1 MSNWYQLE
9 TNAVLDHFST
19 DANNGLSNQD
29 IEQRLK
35 QYGLNELKER
45 ALKSPWQ
52 IIWEQ
57 LTALIVV
64 VLIVAAIISAL
75 IGDYKDAIV
84 ILAVVIFNALLGF
97 NQEYRAGQAL
107 AALKRMAVPTV
118 KVYRDR
124 RLEEIPALQLVPG
137 DIVLLEAGNL
147 VPADCR
153 LLESMNLRTQES
165 TFTGEAQ
172 PVEKVSAA
180 IAADR
185 LNLADRRN
193 MVYMGTV
200 IVYGRGKAV
209 VTETGMHTEL
219 GKIADSIQSIDGEL
233 TPLQR
238 RLEQLGQKLVI
249 ASLVLVG
256 AIFFLGLWRGE
267 SLKLMFMTAVSMAVA
282 VIPEGLPA
290 VVTITLALGASR
302 MLKRHALIRNLP
314 AVETLGSVIVI
325 CSDKT
330 GTLTENQ
337 MTVTI
342 LDVEGQRLDLKDL
355 ELLKLARAFA
365 DNSLENIT
373 ETTNQAIALDPA
385 FHLLL
390 TGCAL
395 CNDAQNDARYNPQS
409 PLESDCQRDMNR
421 RAGEFQYLGDP
432 TEVALVIAAER
443 FGLHKDML
451 ETQFPRLAE
460 APFDSDRKRM
470 TTIHQCRI
478 SNQDSNQD
486 SNLDLNSC
494 AGITPTPYIAFSK
507 GAVSSLLEVTS
518 YIWAQDHI
526 EPLDQIRRDRIIA
539 TNNELAQIGMRVLG
553 IAFRQVERLPARGNE
568 QTLEQDLIFIG
579 IAGMLDPPRAE
590 VREAIQTCKSAGIR
604 PIMITGDHPL
614 VAQYIAQEL
623 GIDINGKVLIGNE
636 LNQLSL
642 TELAEQVESVSV
654 YARVSPQQKLKIVQ
668 ALQDRGHI
676 VAMTGDGINDAPALR
691 KADIGVA
698 MGLNGTD
705 VCKEAADM
713 VLLDDNFA
721 TIVTAVAEGRV
732 IYDNIRKF
740 IKYSMTGNA
749 SGVWIVMLAPFFA
762 MPLPL
767 LPLQILWINLLAD
780 GLLALS
786 LSVEPAES
794 DTMQRSPYPKQAN
807 IFNRRTVGD
816 IIWVGLMMGLS
827 MALLGYEY
835 WSLGRDSWQTM
846 VFATLTFSRISL
858 ALAMRSEHDS
868 LFRIGL
874 WSNPPLLIAVILT
887 FGLQIAVIY
896 LPWLQASFQ
905 TVPLPIYDLTLCLA
919 VSTVGFWLVEIEK
932 WLYRG
937 QRKQLIEN

>member
-9 TNAVLDHFST
+9 ANAVLEHFST
-19 DANNGLSNQD
+19 SASNGLSHK
-29 IEQRLK
+29 EVEHRLK

-64 VLIVAAIISAL
+64 VLIAAAIISAL
-75 IGDYKDAIV
+75 IGDYKDTIV

-118 KVYRDR
+118 KVCRDR
-124 RLEEIPALQLVPG
+124 RWEEMPALQLVPG
-137 DIVLLEAGNL
+137 DIVLLEVGNL

-153 LLESMNLRTQES
+153 LVESMNLRVQES
-165 TFTGEAQ
+165 TFTGEAE
-172 PVEKVSAA
+172 PVEKVSSA
-180 IAADR
+180 IAADH
-185 LNLADRRN
+185 LNLADRHN
-193 MVYMGTV
+193 MVYMGTA

-233 TPLQR
+233 TPLQS

-302 MLKRHALIRNLP
+302 MLKRNALIRNLP

-342 LDVEGQRLDLKDL
+342 LDVEGQRLDLKDP
-355 ELLKLARAFA
+355 ESLKLGRKFN
-365 DNSLENIT
+365 DNSLANIT
-373 ETTNQAIALDPA
+373 ETTSDAIALDPA
-385 FHLLL
+385 FNLLL

-395 CNDAQNDARYNPQS
+395 CNDARDNSQLRRDSTSQEDAYHQVV
-409 PLESDCQRDMNR
+409 
-421 RAGEFQYLGDP
+421 GFQYLGDP
-432 TEVALVIAAER
+432 TEVALVVAAAR
-443 FGLHKDML
+443 LGLHKDTL
-451 ETQFPRLAE
+451 EIQFPRIAE

-470 TTIHQCRI
+470 TTVHQWQL
-478 SNQDSNQD
+478 STPDA
-486 SNLDLNSC
+486 DLNLNKCTSL
-494 AGITPTPYIAFSK
+494 TPTPYITFSK
-507 GAVSSLLEVTS
+507 GAVGSLLEVTS
-518 YIWAQDHI
+518 YIWVRDRI
-526 EPLDQIRRDRIIA
+526 EPLDRIRRDHIIA

-553 IAFRQVERLPARGNE
+553 IAFRQVDRLPVRGSE
-568 QTLEQDLIFIG
+568 QTLEQDLIFLG

-590 VREAIQTCKSAGIR
+590 VREAVQTCKSAGIR
-604 PIMITGDHPL
+604 PVMITGDHPL

-623 GIDINGKVLIGNE
+623 GIDLNGKVLIGNE
-636 LNQLSL
+636 INQLSPS
-642 TELAEQVESVSV
+642 ELAEQVESVSV

-705 VCKEAADM
+705 VSKEAADM

-721 TIVTAVAEGRV
+721 TIVAAVAEGRV

-749 SGVWIVMLAPFFA
+749 SGVWIVLLAPFFA
-762 MPLPL
+762 IPLPL

-807 IFNRRTVGD
+807 IFNRRTVRD

-827 MALLGYEY
+827 MTLLGYEY
-835 WSLGRDSWQTM
+835 RSLGRDNWQTM
-846 VFATLTFSRISL
+846 VFATLTFSRMSL

-868 LFRIGL
+868 LFKIGL
-874 WSNPPLLIAVILT
+874 CSNPPLLIAVILT

-905 TVPLPIYDLTLCLA
+905 TVPLSIYDLTLCLA

-932 WLYRG
+932 WLYRER
-937 QRKQLIEN
+937 RK

>member
-9 TNAVLDHFST
+9 ANAVLDRFST
-19 DANNGLSNQD
+19 DANNGLSD
-29 IEQRLK
+29 RAVEQRLK

-64 VLIVAAIISAL
+64 VLIVAAIISAS
-75 IGDYKDAIV
+75 IGDYKDTIA

-118 KVYRDR
+118 KVCRDR
-124 RLEEIPALQLVPG
+124 RLAEIPALQLVPG

-153 LLESMNLRTQES
+153 LLESVNLRLQES
-165 TFTGEAQ
+165 TFTGEAE
-172 PVEKVSAA
+172 PVEKVSSA

-193 MVYMGTV
+193 MVYMGTA

-249 ASLVLVG
+249 ASLILVG
-256 AIFFLGLWRGE
+256 AIFLLGLWRGE

-302 MLKRHALIRNLP
+302 MLKRNALIRNLP
-314 AVETLGSVIVI
+314 AVETLGSTIVI

-342 LDVEGQRLDLKDL
+342 IDVEGQRLDLK
-355 ELLKLARAFA
+355 EPESLKLVREFA
-365 DNSLENIT
+365 GNSLGKIT
-373 ETTNQAIALDPA
+373 ETTSNAIAQDRA
-385 FHLLL
+385 FCLLL
-390 TGCAL
+390 TGFTL
-395 CNDAQNDARYNPQS
+395 CNDAQSNAQS
-409 PLESDCQRDMNR
+409 NSQLPLGSDCQGDAHQRG
-421 RAGEFQYLGDP
+421 GEFRYLGDP
-432 TEVALVIAAER
+432 TEVALVVAADR
-443 FGLHKDML
+443 LGLPKHTL
-451 ETQFPRLAE
+451 ETQFPRIAE

-470 TTIHQCRI
+470 TTIHQC
-478 SNQDSNQD
+478 QL
-486 SNLDLNSC
+486 SNLDSTNKC
-494 AGITPTPYIAFSK
+494 ADLTPTPYIAFSK
-507 GAVSSLLEVTS
+507 GAVSSLLEVSS
-518 YIWAQDHI
+518 YIWVQDHI
-526 EPLDQIRRDRIIA
+526 EPLDQIGRDRIIA

-553 IAFRQVERLPARGNE
+553 IAFRQLDRLPAAGSE
-568 QTLEQDLIFIG
+568 QTIEQHLIFIG

-590 VREAIQTCKSAGIR
+590 VREAVQTCKSAGIR

-623 GIDINGKVLIGNE
+623 GIDLNGKVLIGNE
-636 LNQLSL
+636 LDHLSL
-642 TELAEQVESVSV
+642 SELAEQVESVSV

-721 TIVTAVAEGRV
+721 TIVVAVAEGRV

-749 SGVWIVMLAPFFA
+749 SGVWIVLLAPFFA
-762 MPLPL
+762 MPLPI

-807 IFNRRTVGD
+807 IFNPRTVRD

-835 WSLGRDSWQTM
+835 WSFGRDSWQTM
-846 VFATLTFSRISL
+846 VFATLTFSRMSL

-868 LFRIGL
+868 LFTIGL
-874 WSNPPLLIAVILT
+874 RSNPPLLIAVILT

-905 TVPLPIYDLTLCLA
+905 TVPLSIYDLTLSLV
-919 VSTVGFWLVEIEK
+919 VSTLGFWLVELEK
-932 WLYRG
+932 WLYR
-937 QRKQLIEN
+937 RNKSTV

>member
-9 TNAVLDHFST
+9 ANALLEHFST
-19 DANNGLSNQD
+19 SASNGLSYKEV
-29 IEQRLK
+29 EQRLK

-124 RLEEIPALQLVPG
+124 RLEEIPALHLVPG

-172 PVEKVSAA
+172 PVEKVSDA
-180 IAADR
+180 IAADQ
-185 LNLADRRN
+185 LNLADLCN
-193 MVYMGTV
+193 MVYMGTA

-342 LDVEGQRLDLKDL
+342 LDVEGQRLDLKDP
-355 ELLKLARAFA
+355 ESLKLGREVTG
-365 DNSLENIT
+365 NSLVNIT
-373 ETTNQAIALDPA
+373 ETTSDSIARDPA

-395 CNDAQNDARYNPQS
+395 CNDARYNTQS
-409 PLESDCQRDMNR
+409 PLKSDSQRDLYR
-421 RAGEFQYLGDP
+421 CAGEFQYLGDP
-432 TEVALVIAAER
+432 TEVALVIATDH
-443 FGLHKDML
+443 FSLHKDIL
-451 ETQFPRLAE
+451 ETQFPRIAE

-470 TTIHQCRI
+470 TTIHQCQI
-478 SNQDSNQD
+478 SKLDANLDSNK
-486 SNLDLNSC
+486 C
-494 AGITPTPYIAFSK
+494 AVITPTPTPYIAFSK

-518 YIWAQDHI
+518 YIWVQDRI
-526 EPLDQIRRDRIIA
+526 EPLDPIRRDRIIA

-553 IAFRQVERLPARGNE
+553 IAFRQVDSLPVRGSE

-590 VREAIQTCKSAGIR
+590 VREAVQTCKSAGIR
-604 PIMITGDHPL
+604 PVMITGDHPL

-636 LNQLSL
+636 LDQLSL
-642 TELAEQVESVSV
+642 SELAEQVESISV

-749 SGVWIVMLAPFFA
+749 SGVWIVMLAPFFT

-816 IIWVGLMMGLS
+816 IIWVGLVMGLS

-835 WSLGRDSWQTM
+835 RSLGRDSWQTM
-846 VFATLTFSRISL
+846 VFATLTFSRMSL

-868 LFRIGL
+868 LFKIGL
-874 WSNPPLLIAVILT
+874 RSNLPLLIAVILT

-905 TVPLPIYDLTLCLA
+905 TTPLSIYDLTLCLA

-932 WLYRG
+932 WLYR
-937 QRKQLIEN
+937 RYSKQLIKNQF

>member
-9 TNAVLDHFST
+9 ANEVLDRFST
-19 DANNGLSNQD
+19 DANNGLSD
-29 IEQRLK
+29 RAVEQRLK

-64 VLIVAAIISAL
+64 VLIVAAIISAS
-75 IGDYKDAIV
+75 IGDYKDTIA

-118 KVYRDR
+118 KVCRDR
-124 RLEEIPALQLVPG
+124 RLAEMPALQLVPG

-153 LLESMNLRTQES
+153 LLESVNLRLQES
-165 TFTGEAQ
+165 TFTGEAE
-172 PVEKVSAA
+172 PVEKVSSA

-193 MVYMGTV
+193 MVYMGTA

-249 ASLVLVG
+249 ASLILVG
-256 AIFFLGLWRGE
+256 AIFLLGLWRGE

-302 MLKRHALIRNLP
+302 MLKRNALIRNLP
-314 AVETLGSVIVI
+314 AVETLGSTIVI

-342 LDVEGQRLDLKDL
+342 IDVEGQRLDLK
-355 ELLKLARAFA
+355 EPASLKLVREFA
-365 DNSLENIT
+365 GDSLGKIT
-373 ETTNQAIALDPA
+373 ETTSNAIAQDRA
-385 FHLLL
+385 FCLLL
-390 TGCAL
+390 TGFTL
-395 CNDAQNDARYNPQS
+395 CNDAQSNAQSNSQLPLGSDSQGDAH
-409 PLESDCQRDMNR
+409 QRG
-421 RAGEFQYLGDP
+421 GEFRYLGDP
-432 TEVALVIAAER
+432 TEVALVVAADR
-443 FGLHKDML
+443 LGLPKHTL
-451 ETQFPRLAE
+451 ETQFPRIAE

-470 TTIHQCRI
+470 TTIHQC
-478 SNQDSNQD
+478 QL
-486 SNLDLNSC
+486 SNLDSTNKCGDL
-494 AGITPTPYIAFSK
+494 TPTPYIAFSK
-507 GAVSSLLEVTS
+507 GAVSSLLEVSS
-518 YIWAQDHI
+518 YIWVQDHI
-526 EPLDQIRRDRIIA
+526 EPLDQIGRDRIIA
-539 TNNELAQIGMRVLG
+539 TNNGLAQIGMRVLG
-553 IAFRQVERLPARGNE
+553 IAFRQLDRLPAAGSE
-568 QTLEQDLIFIG
+568 QTIEQHLIFIG

-590 VREAIQTCKSAGIR
+590 VREAVQTCKSAGIR

-614 VAQYIAQEL
+614 VAQYIAQEI
-623 GIDINGKVLIGNE
+623 GIDTNGKVLIGNQ
-636 LNQLSL
+636 LNQLSQA
-642 TELAEQVESVSV
+642 ELAEQVESVSV

-668 ALQDRGHI
+668 ALQERGHI

-721 TIVTAVAEGRV
+721 TIVVAVAEGRV

-749 SGVWIVMLAPFFA
+749 SGVWIVLLAPFFA

-807 IFNRRTVGD
+807 IFNPRTVRD

-835 WSLGRDSWQTM
+835 WSLGRNSWQTM
-846 VFATLTFSRISL
+846 VFATLTFSRMSL

-868 LFRIGL
+868 LFTIGL
-874 WSNPPLLIAVILT
+874 RSNPPLLIAVILT

-905 TVPLPIYDLTLCLA
+905 TVPLSIYDLALSLA
-919 VSTVGFWLVEIEK
+919 VSTLGFWLVELEK
-932 WLYRG
+932 WLYRSH
-937 QRKQLIEN
+937 RKHLVGN

>member
-9 TNAVLDHFST
+9 ANAVLEHFST
-19 DANNGLSNQD
+19 SASNGLSYK
-29 IEQRLK
+29 EVEHRLK
-35 QYGLNELKER
+35 QYGQNELTER

-75 IGDYKDAIV
+75 IGDYKDTIA

-118 KVYRDR
+118 KVWRNH

-137 DIVLLEAGNL
+137 DIVLLEVGNL

-153 LLESMNLRTQES
+153 LLESVNLRVQES
-165 TFTGEAQ
+165 TFTGESE
-172 PVEKVSAA
+172 PVEKVSSA
-180 IAADR
+180 IAVDR
-185 LNLADRRN
+185 INLADRRN
-193 MVYMGTV
+193 MVYMGTA

-302 MLKRHALIRNLP
+302 MLKRNALIRNLP

-337 MTVTI
+337 ITVTI
-342 LDVEGQRLDLKDL
+342 LDVEGQRLDLKDP
-355 ELLKLARAFA
+355 ESLKLGRKFT
-365 DNSLENIT
+365 DNQSANIT
-373 ETTNQAIALDPA
+373 ETTSDSIALDPA
-385 FHLLL
+385 FNLLL

-395 CNDAQNDARYNPQS
+395 CNDARNNSQLSRDSTSQEDAYQKVV
-409 PLESDCQRDMNR
+409 
-421 RAGEFQYLGDP
+421 AFQYLGDP
-432 TEVALVIAAER
+432 TEVALVVAAAR
-443 FGLHKDML
+443 LGLHKDTL
-451 ETQFPRLAE
+451 ETQFPRIAE
-460 APFDSDRKRM
+460 APFDSERKRM
-470 TTIHQCRI
+470 TTVHQCQL

-486 SNLDLNSC
+486 STNKC
-494 AGITPTPYIAFSK
+494 AGLASTPYIAFSK
-507 GAVSSLLEVTS
+507 GAVSSLLEVAS
-518 YIWAQDHI
+518 YIWVRDRI
-526 EPLDQIRRDRIIA
+526 EPLDRIRRDRIIA

-553 IAFRQVERLPARGNE
+553 IAFRQVDSLPVRGSE
-568 QTLEQDLIFIG
+568 QTLEQDLIFLG

-590 VREAIQTCKSAGIR
+590 VREAVQTCKSAGIR
-604 PIMITGDHPL
+604 PVMITGDHPL

-623 GIDINGKVLIGNE
+623 GIDLNGKVLIGNE
-636 LNQLSL
+636 LNQLSPS
-642 TELAEQVESVSV
+642 ELGEQVELVSV

-698 MGLNGTD
+698 MGLTGTD
-705 VCKEAADM
+705 VSKEAADM

-721 TIVTAVAEGRV
+721 TIVAAVAEGRV

-749 SGVWIVMLAPFFA
+749 SGVWIVLLAPFFA
-762 MPLPL
+762 IPLPL

-807 IFNRRTVGD
+807 IFNRRTVRD

-835 WSLGRDSWQTM
+835 RSLGRDSWQTM
-846 VFATLTFSRISL
+846 VFATLTFSRMSL

-868 LFRIGL
+868 LFKIGL
-874 WSNPPLLIAVILT
+874 RSNPPLLIAVILT

-905 TVPLPIYDLTLCLA
+905 TVPLSIYDLTLSVA

-932 WLYRG
+932 WLYRER
-937 QRKQLIEN
+937 RK

>member
-1 MSNWYQLE
+1 MNNWYQLE
-9 TNAVLDHFST
+9 ANAVLDRFST

-118 KVYRDR
+118 KVYRDH

-153 LLESMNLRTQES
+153 LLESINLRTQES

-180 IAADR
+180 IASDQ

-193 MVYMGTV
+193 MVYMGTA

-373 ETTNQAIALDPA
+373 ETTNQAIARDPA

-395 CNDAQNDARYNPQS
+395 CNDARNNSQLSRDSTSQEDAYQKVV
-409 PLESDCQRDMNR
+409 
-421 RAGEFQYLGDP
+421 AFQYLGDP
-432 TEVALVIAAER
+432 TEVALVVAAAR
-443 FGLHKDML
+443 LGLHKDTL
-451 ETQFPRLAE
+451 ETQFPRIAE
-460 APFDSDRKRM
+460 APFDSERKRM
-470 TTIHQCRI
+470 TTVHQWQL
-478 SNQDSNQD
+478 STPDV
-486 SNLDLNSC
+486 NLDANLNLNKCTSL
-494 AGITPTPYIAFSK
+494 TPTPYITFSK

-526 EPLDQIRRDRIIA
+526 EPLDRIRRDRIIT

-553 IAFRQVERLPARGNE
+553 IAFRQVERLPVRGGE

-623 GIDINGKVLIGNE
+623 GIDTNGKVLIGNE

-642 TELAEQVESVSV
+642 PELAEQVESVSV

-749 SGVWIVMLAPFFA
+749 SGVWIVMLAPFFT

-846 VFATLTFSRISL
+846 VFATLTFSRMSL

-874 WSNPPLLIAVILT
+874 RSNPPLLIAVILT

-905 TVPLPIYDLTLCLA
+905 TVPLSIYDLTLSLA

-937 QRKQLIEN
+937 HTKQLIENQF